1 MHVHV
6 ACTHHWSKLWRTE
19 LRSSFRMSD
28 ELKSSFP
35 SPRLFVRERV
45 RDNEKLGA
53 VRAVARCTRP
63 PCCPSANL
71 RNANKRNKGEIAK
84 SALYKLLAIQL
95 EGQPACL
102 HICTCA
108 AGRWKIKSA
117 RKFAATGTLT
127 FYRIPQ
133 PVEGVRCSWL
143 DEQKAVVEAE
153 KSVQC
158 SFSTEHHGA

>member
-1 MHVHV
+1 
-6 ACTHHWSKLWRTE
+6 
-19 LRSSFRMSD
+19 MSD

-84 SALYKLLAIQL
+84 SARYKLLAIQL
-95 EGQPACL
+95 KGQPACM
-102 HICTCA
+102 HAHTHA
-108 AGRWKIKSA
+108 AGRWAIKRA
-117 RKFAATGTLT
+117 YEFTATGTLA
-127 FYRIPQ
+127 FHLISQ
-133 PVEGVRCSWL
+133 PLVWLRKICL

-153 KSVQC
+153 KGVQC
-158 SFSTEHHGA
+158 TFSTENHGAQSR